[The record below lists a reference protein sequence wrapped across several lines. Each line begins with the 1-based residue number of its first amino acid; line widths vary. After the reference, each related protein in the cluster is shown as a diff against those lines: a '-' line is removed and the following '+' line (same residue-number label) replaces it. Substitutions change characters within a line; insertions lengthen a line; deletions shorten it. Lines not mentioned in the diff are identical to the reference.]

1 MSNGG
6 AFFRSEASGN
16 CLYSCVSLILV
27 GDNSWVP
34 ILKKL
39 TSVELFINATFYS
52 QHPLFS
58 TIVEKH
64 SEFHNSIKNL

>member
-1 MSNGG
+1 M
-6 AFFRSEASGN
+6 AVHFLDQKLQVIAST
-16 CLYSCVSLILV
+16 SCVSLILV

-34 ILKKL
+34 ILRKL
-39 TSVELFINATFYS
+39 TSVELFINAKFYS

-64 SEFHNSIKNL
+64 GEFHNSLTNL